1 MGSITNMAWSQQVME
16 GRVGGKKE
24 FNTGRS
30 FSYCDDES
38 VISDESA
45 SPKSIDSEYSY
56 DTTESSLEDELA
68 TVNCDDCVAS
78 ITSGRSTLSR
88 QCSIV
93 DGLLTEIYDRYN
105 HSTRS
110 ADSDNVTECSTASV
124 YSGSFELDERTQ
136 RWTRSQLNGKGDC
149 ILKFKYSRG

>member
-1 MGSITNMAWSQQVME
+1 ME

-93 DGLLTEIYDRYN
+93 DGLLTVQGLQTVIM
-105 HSTRS
+105 SPS
-110 ADSDNVTECSTASV
+110 ALRLQFTAVRLS
-124 YSGSFELDERTQ
+124 SMKELKD
-136 RWTRSQLNGKGDC
+136 G
-149 ILKFKYSRG
+149 RGHN